1 MTQEE
6 IIAMKEKI
14 QLIADR
20 IKELR
25 EISGLSA
32 AALAQELGISTDL
45 LLQYESGA
53 VDIPVGFLYSVAH
66 KFSIELSAILTGE
79 NPRLHIYCVA
89 RKDMGLN
96 VERRKQYKY
105 ESLAFNF
112 INKKAEPFIVRIE
125 PDTESAP
132 MEFNSHPGQEFNY
145 VIEGVVKVIIDAH
158 EIVLNPGDSIYFDSA
173 YKHAVKAMNQTP
185 VKLLAIVL

>member
-1 MTQEE
+1 
-6 IIAMKEKI
+6 MKEKI

-32 AALAQELGISTDL
+32 AALARELGISSDL

-53 VDIPVGFLYSVAH
+53 VDIPVGFLYNVAH

-79 NPRLHIYCVA
+79 NPRLHIYCVV
-89 RKDMGLN
+89 RKDRGLN

-145 VIEGVVKVIIDAH
+145 VIEGVMKVVIDAH
-158 EIVLNPGDSIYFDSA
+158 EIVLNPGDSVYFDSA

-185 VKLLAIVL
+185 VKLLAIVV